1 MRSPGDAPPILPPLK
16 AIQAFEQTARFG
28 SVARAAEVL
37 DLTPSAVSHQLA
49 KLEAM
54 IGRQLFLR
62 TARGVT
68 LTPVGEQYLTEVSG
82 ICIAWRW
89 RPSAP
94 PAMSA
99 LIVCGCIP
107 RQVLACCG

>member
-1 MRSPGDAPPILPPLK
+1 MRLPGDAPQTLPPLK

-28 SVARAAEVL
+28 NVARAAELL

-54 IGRQLFLR
+54 IGRQLFFR

-68 LTPVGEQYLTEVSG
+68 LTPVGEQYLTRSVGHPSQSCSG
-82 ICIAWRW
+82 HR
-89 RPSAP
+89 
-94 PAMSA
+94 
-99 LIVCGCIP
+99 
-107 RQVLACCG
+107 ACQQ

>member
-1 MRSPGDAPPILPPLK
+1 MAKRPTYASCKGITTIMRSPSDAPAVLPPLK

-28 SVARAAEVL
+28 NVARAAELL

-62 TARGVT
+62 TARG
-68 LTPVGEQYLTEVSG
+68 
-82 ICIAWRW
+82 
-89 RPSAP
+89 
-94 PAMSA
+94 
-99 LIVCGCIP
+99 
-107 RQVLACCG
+107 